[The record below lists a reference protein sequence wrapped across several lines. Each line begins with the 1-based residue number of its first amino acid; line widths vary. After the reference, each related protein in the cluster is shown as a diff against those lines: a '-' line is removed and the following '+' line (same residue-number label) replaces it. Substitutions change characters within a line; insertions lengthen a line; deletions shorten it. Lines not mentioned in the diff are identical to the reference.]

1 VEPTRFVT
9 DASLEFVARRLR
21 FLGFDVAS
29 HRGARLEELF
39 DVAARDG
46 RVVLTLSDRHPR
58 KWAHVESLRLPR
70 GDAGAAVR
78 RVVERHAPAGAP
90 FSRCPQCNVA
100 LRRRSAFEAVGEVPA
115 RVTRAGGP
123 LTWCPACGRW
133 YWLGGHVTRLVEWL
147 EEATGKQVP
156 LPQAG
161 PGIPG
166 PDQVGGSSA
175 DGADA

>member
-1 VEPTRFVT
+1 MDPTRFVT

-21 FLGFDVAS
+21 FLGYDVAS

-39 DVAARDG
+39 DVAAREG

-58 KWAHVESLRLPR
+58 KWAHVGAIRLPR
-70 GDAGAAVR
+70 GDASAALR
-78 RVVERHAPAGAP
+78 LVVEGHAPAGAP

-115 RVTRAGGP
+115 RAARSGGP

-133 YWLGGHVTRLVEWL
+133 YWLGSHVARIAEWL
-147 EEATGKQVP
+147 ETATGRPVP
-156 LPQAG
+156 LPQAE
-161 PGIPG
+161 PGRPPG
-166 PDQVGGSSA
+166 PEDGGS
-175 DGADA
+175 